1 MRLSIGFNDPVS
13 AQYIG
18 FGLHILTSTVAGNI
32 FGQLGQLALFWRKL
46 ISYYTKRGV
55 YLGATVGATLRAVLF
70 LPIATFGIQP
80 RLDEYLTSE
89 PNAYVNNI
97 ANRFAGLYPLIVGG
111 SLLLEQLQ
119 EQKTR

>member
-13 AQYIG
+13 AHYIG
-18 FGLHILTSTVAGNI
+18 FGLHILTGYVAGNI
-32 FGQLGQLALFWRKL
+32 FGQLALFWRKL
-46 ISYYTKRGV
+46 ISYDTKRGV
-55 YLGATVGATLRAVLF
+55 YLGATVGVTLWAVLF

-97 ANRFAGLYPLIVGG
+97 ANHFAGLYPLIVGG